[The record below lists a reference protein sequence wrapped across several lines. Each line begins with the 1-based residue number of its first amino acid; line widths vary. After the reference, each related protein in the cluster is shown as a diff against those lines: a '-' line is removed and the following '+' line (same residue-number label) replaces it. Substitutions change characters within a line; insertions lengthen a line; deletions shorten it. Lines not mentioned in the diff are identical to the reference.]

1 MIMSKLLETYIKR
14 CIIAEQHTDSSNII
28 RAIISKFPSE
38 YIPGFDGGG
47 ALLALAGILTAPDRQ
62 AAFWKRCDTDKAFR
76 KQMNS
81 SCAYNKQDGVFDFFV
96 IEDEFREYLK
106 PELKSA
112 EVILV
117 EPGKAS
123 ALRINDVRSALEI
136 AENVEEFVEMVR
148 ASIQANYE

>member
-1 MIMSKLLETYIKR
+1 MSKLLETYIKR

-47 ALLALAGILTAPDRQ
+47 ALLARSRVRGGPDRQ
-62 AAFWKRCDTDKAFR
+62 AAFWKRRDTDKAFR
-76 KQMNS
+76 KQANS
-81 SCAYNKQDGVFDFFV
+81 QYAYKKYGVFDFFV

-117 EPGKAS
+117 EQDKAS
-123 ALRINDVRSALEI
+123 ALRISDVRSALEI
-136 AENVEEFVEMVR
+136 AENVEEFEEMVR
-148 ASIQANYE
+148 ASI

>member
-38 YIPGFDGGG
+38 YIPGFDSGG

-62 AAFWKRCDTDKAFR
+62 AAFWKRYNTGEAFR
-76 KQMNS
+76 KKMS
-81 SCAYNKQDGVFDFFV
+81 SYTYKKGDYFDFWQNS
-96 IEDEFREYLK
+96 DEFREYLK

-117 EPGKAS
+117 EQDKAS
-123 ALRINDVRSALEI
+123 ALRISDVRSALEI
-136 AENVEEFVEMVR
+136 AENVEEFEEMVR
-148 ASIQANYE
+148 ASI